1 MKFTQVQLPLPI
13 PPLMLTTG
21 PVPAYPEVLAALG
34 SPVLYDYH
42 PAFQNFYAGVT
53 EKLRIAFR
61 TGIAPVIM
69 QGEAILGIEAAA
81 AALIAKDD
89 VVLNLVSGVYGKGFA
104 GWAARYG
111 GQVVELA
118 VGYDEIIDPQ
128 AVREALRQRPDIT
141 VVSLCHHDTP
151 SGTLNPLHEIG
162 AVTAEHGAYLIVDAV
177 SSFGGMDIH
186 PQQAHADIFITSPSK
201 CLGSTPGLSLVAL
214 SERAWAKIEAN
225 PDAPRGSFLS
235 LAAWKDASEP
245 GKPFPV
251 TPSVAEIHAL
261 NAALDRYGQ
270 EGPEHVWARHART
283 ASITRQGLLG
293 LGISLWPKQ
302 EAWCAPTTT
311 AFRIP
316 GGFSDVEL
324 RDRLLNEHGILV
336 SLGRGGTAGK
346 VLRIG
351 HMGASAE
358 PAFAHTTIA
367 ALSAILSRSI
377 D

>member
-1 MKFTQVQLPLPI
+1 MKFYKVQLPLPI

-61 TGIAPVIM
+61 TDIAPVIM
-69 QGEAILGIEAAA
+69 QGEAILGIESAA

-111 GQVVELA
+111 RQVVELA
-118 VGYDEIIDPQ
+118 VPYDEIIDPQ
-128 AVREALRQRPDIT
+128 AVREIMRKRPDIT

-151 SGTLNPLHEIG
+151 SGTLNPLQEIS
-162 AVTAEHGAYLIVDAV
+162 AVVAEHGAYLIVDAV
-177 SSFGGMDIH
+177 SSFGGINAH
-186 PQQAHADIFITSPSK
+186 PLDAHADIFITSPSK
-201 CLGSTPGLSLVAL
+201 CLGSTPGLSLIAL

-225 PDAPRGSFLS
+225 SDAPRGSFLS
-235 LAAWKDASEP
+235 LSAWKDASEP
-245 GKPFPV
+245 EKPFPV
-251 TPSVAEIHAL
+251 TPSITEIYAL
-261 NAALDRYGQ
+261 DAALDRHSQ
-270 EGPEHVWARHART
+270 EGPENVWARHAKT

-293 LGISLWPKQ
+293 LGISLWPKH

-311 AFRIP
+311 AFKVP

-324 RDRLLNEHGILV
+324 RDRLLNEHGILI
-336 SLGRGGTAGK
+336 SLGRGETAGK
-346 VLRIG
+346 ILRVG